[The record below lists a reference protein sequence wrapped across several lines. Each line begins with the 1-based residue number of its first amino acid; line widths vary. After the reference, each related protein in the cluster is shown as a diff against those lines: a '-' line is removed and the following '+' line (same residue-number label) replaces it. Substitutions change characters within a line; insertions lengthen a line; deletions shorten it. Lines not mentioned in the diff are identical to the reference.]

1 MEEIQKIKESLGK
14 HRVNINIRTL
24 AQALVPDSDS
34 YRLDAFASP
43 PKLLPN
49 NPFFV

>member
-1 MEEIQKIKESLGK
+1 
-14 HRVNINIRTL
+14 
-24 AQALVPDSDS
+24 VPDSDS

-49 NPFFV
+49 NPFFVEPKKKKKK